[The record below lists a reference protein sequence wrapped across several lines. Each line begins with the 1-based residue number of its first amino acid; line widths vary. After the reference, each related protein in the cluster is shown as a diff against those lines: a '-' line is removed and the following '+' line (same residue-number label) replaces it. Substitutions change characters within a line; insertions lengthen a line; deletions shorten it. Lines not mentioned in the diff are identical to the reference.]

1 MGSEVVRFHRLM
13 DSMSTATVDL
23 LVYNARVHTMDAQV
37 PTATAFGVRER
48 RFAAVG
54 RTESLLQAAP
64 EAPRL
69 DAGGHTIV
77 PGFIDAHAH
86 LHALG
91 LSLCRADL
99 AGAPS
104 PSAVVERLRAYAT
117 EDERPGSRWLRGH
130 GWDQTRWTP
139 PRLPCRSI
147 LDAAFPERPVW
158 LTRTDVHAGWAN
170 TAALKETVGLDR
182 LAAMDAPPGGR
193 ICRDEA
199 GRPTGVLVDAAMAL
213 IEDHIPP
220 PDDAHLD
227 RALSTALDHT
237 ARHGL
242 TGLHDAGVD
251 LAGIRRI
258 RRRIEDGR
266 FPLRVYAMMDGRA
279 EAFAHFCD
287 AGPLHHPSGRLTV
300 ESVKFFADGALGS
313 RGAALLE
320 PYADAPNNRGLL
332 LHNADAFREAV
343 TAVVGA
349 GFQVNTHA
357 IGDRANRFVLDA
369 YAVAARAGTRPLRR
383 PRIEHAQVMHPRDRA
398 RLGDLG
404 VVASVQ
410 PGFARSDQ
418 SWAPDRLGPE
428 RLSYAYAWS
437 ALQNAGAPLAFGSD
451 APVDPISPLRGFFAA
466 VAPPSVSSDDAHPLT
481 APLNRRT
488 ALHAYTQG
496 AAYAAFQEDEV
507 GSITP
512 GKRADFAVLSDDLL
526 AVPMAQIP
534 NLSVRATYLGGRPTY
549 THPSWPPA

>member
-1 MGSEVVRFHRLM
+1 
-13 DSMSTATVDL
+13 MSTAPLDL
-23 LVYNARVHTMDAQV
+23 LVHNARVHTMDARA
-37 PTATAFGVRER
+37 PTATAFGVREGT
-48 RFAAVG
+48 FAAVG
-54 RTESLLQAAP
+54 ATESLLSAAP

-69 DAGGHTIV
+69 DAEGHTIV

-99 AGAPS
+99 AGTSS
-104 PSAVVERLRAYAT
+104 PADVIRRLRAFVQ
-117 EDERPGSRWLRGH
+117 EERPGDAGWLRGH
-130 GWDQTRWTP
+130 GWDQTAWETP
-139 PRLPCRSI
+139 EFPTRAA
-147 LDAAFPERPVW
+147 LDGAFPQRPVW

-170 TAALKETVGLDR
+170 TAALEATVGLDR
-182 LAAMDAPPGGR
+182 LAAMDAPAGGR

-199 GRPTGVLVDAAMAL
+199 GRPTGVLIDAAMAL
-213 IEDHIPP
+213 VEDHIPP
-220 PDDAHLD
+220 PDDARLD

-251 LAGIRRI
+251 LAGIRRF

-266 FPLRVYAMMDGRA
+266 FPLRMYAMMDGRA